1 MRGEMAD
8 APRFVRHV
16 GVAAPFLRSHVELE
30 VIAPLVPEMHR
41 HGHATYP
48 PASEP
53 HHHAMHAEPN
63 SERAPGLH
71 CFEGLRYLA
80 DGRENPEFV
89 LNQAP
94 YRNASILIAGENFG
108 LGSFQ
113 AFAVIRLMACGI
125 RAVIAPSFGPVF
137 FEDCFVYG
145 LLPVTLSPA
154 AIATLVRAIGGD
166 PTIAMTVDL
175 EREVVEHPQ
184 MRQVTFHMNPRLRN
198 NLLKGIDN
206 MEEVLKHRRDAEAF
220 ERENRKRRPWLYRSS
235 APR

>member
-1 MRGEMAD
+1 MATG
-8 APRFVRHV
+8 PRFVRHA
-16 GVAAPFLRSHVELE
+16 GIAAPFLRPHVEME
-30 VIAPLVPEMHR
+30 IIAPLVPEMHA

-48 PASEP
+48 PASPP
-53 HHHAMHAEPN
+53 HQHAMHVQPN
-63 SERAPGLH
+63 GHLSPGLH
-71 CFEGLRYLA
+71 CFEGLRYFP

-89 LNQAP
+89 LNQTP

-108 LGSFQ
+108 LGSLQ
-113 AFAVIRLMACGI
+113 AFAVIRLMACGM

-154 AIATLVRAIGGD
+154 AIAMIVRAIGVD
-166 PTIAMTVDL
+166 PAIAMTIDL
-175 EREVVEHPQ
+175 EREAIEHPQ
-184 MRQVTFHMNPRLRN
+184 MTRVAFHMNPRLRN

-206 MEEVLKHRRDAEAF
+206 LEEVLKHRRDAEIF
-220 ERENRKRRPWLYRSS
+220 EKENRKRRPWLYRGS